1 MKEEKPPAPPADK
14 IEKFTSKV
22 DNDVDFARTLQLK
35 GMVESCLGVLLAIKQ
50 NGELN
55 LTDNKFIRELG
66 NKIFEDYPDEF
77 YEINNTLLHLS
88 NKIEI

>member
-1 MKEEKPPAPPADK
+1 
-14 IEKFTSKV
+14 
-22 DNDVDFARTLQLK
+22 
-35 GMVESCLGVLLAIKQ
+35 VLLAIKQ

-66 NKIFEDYPDEF
+66 NKIYEDNPEEF

-88 NKIEI
+88 NKTEP